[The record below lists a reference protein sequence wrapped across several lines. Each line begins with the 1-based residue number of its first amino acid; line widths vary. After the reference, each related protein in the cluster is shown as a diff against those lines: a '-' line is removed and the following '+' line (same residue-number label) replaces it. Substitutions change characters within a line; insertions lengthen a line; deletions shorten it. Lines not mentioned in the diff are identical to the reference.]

1 MTDGAR
7 GVLVVDDDPA
17 IRAFVSEL
25 LADEGYEVKTAANG
39 RDALAVLASWLPDV
53 ILLDL
58 MMPEM
63 DGWAFLTRQQLDL
76 ELVRIPVIVMS
87 ASYNLRGGAGRI
99 AAADVV
105 AKPFAIDQLLA
116 KVEVLAS

>member
-1 MTDGAR
+1 MTDPAR
-7 GVLVVDDDPA
+7 QVLVVDDDA
-17 IRAFVSEL
+17 DIRAFVSEL
-25 LADEGYEVKTAANG
+25 LVDEGYAVRAATNG
-39 RDALAVLASWLPDV
+39 RDALAVLGNWHPDV

-63 DGWAFLTRQQLDL
+63 DGWAFLAAQQRNL

-87 ASYNLRGGAGRI
+87 ASYILRGGAGRI
-99 AAADVV
+99 AAADKV

-116 KVEVLAS
+116 KVEALAN